1 MKKMISMM
9 LMLCAIFTF
18 SACSSD
24 DDDPVNPLTGVV
36 IPQSAQIGSVM
47 TIQGTG
53 FAAGQVIQLTLADA
67 EPVEVE
73 AKYSAN
79 GATFTVPYT
88 LSTGTASVVL
98 KVGNNNWPL
107 GSVMLTAP
115 ANPISAFSLPSELAF
130 NSNME
135 LNGIGFQKG
144 DLLKFDRIDLDAQ
157 KMRSIELASNYAMV
171 TSTDSTTLS
180 VTIPTLEDGNYD
192 VSLIRGKNTWSL
204 GTSYIYQPKR
214 IKSIYYENPFLMY
227 VIGKESFTMN
237 FSYNENGTLA
247 AIESPEDLSYQFV
260 YDDSLIITTSVMNM
274 KPLKFTV
281 KDGKIVK
288 STAFK
293 AEEEYP
299 KTMYNYWS
307 YNNDNTL
314 ASVKNKDKDYD
325 GAELLEVKNE
335 NNNVSAFS
343 LSRVS
348 ESSFDASLEL
358 HAVPGTIDVRYLLNA
373 IIYMMQGEDIFVGML
388 LNNNVK
394 TSSYLPTIQHIGYQD
409 FNDLEEKVAD
419 VNLNTSF
426 FNNTL
431 TIDFLNFHDLEQYG
445 TFGSKVQVVYEN
457 K

>member
-53 FAAGQVIQLTLADA
+53 FAAGQVIQLTLADT

-115 ANPISAFSLPSELAF
+115 ANPISAFSLPSELAL
-130 NSNME
+130 NSNMD
-135 LNGIGFQKG
+135 LNGIGFQNG
-144 DLLKFDRIDLDAQ
+144 DLLKFDRIDLDQ
-157 KMRSIELASNYAMV
+157 KMRNVAHASNVAMI

-180 VTIPTLEDGNYD
+180 VTIPTLEDGDYD

-204 GTSYIYQPKR
+204 GTSYVYQPKR
-214 IKSIYYENPFLMY
+214 IKSIYYENPSMN
-227 VIGKESFTMN
+227 VSFTMN

-247 AIESPEDLSYQFV
+247 AIESPEELSYQFE
-260 YDDSLIITTSVMNM
+260 YDDSLIITTSAMNM

-288 STAFK
+288 STAGR
-293 AEEEYP
+293 AQEEYP
-299 KTMYNYWS
+299 STMYNYWS
-307 YNNDNTL
+307 YNDDNTL
-314 ASVKNKDKDYD
+314 ASVKNKDKYYD

-348 ESSFDASLEL
+348 DSSFDASHEL

-409 FNDLEEKVAD
+409 FNDLKEKVAD

-426 FNNTL
+426 SNNTL
-431 TIDFLNFHDLEQYG
+431 TIDFLNFHDLDQYG
-445 TFGSKVQVVYEN
+445 TFGSKVQVVYED

>member
-115 ANPISAFSLPSELAF
+115 ANPISAFSLPSELAL
-130 NSNME
+130 NSNMD

-144 DLLKFDRIDLDAQ
+144 DLLKFDRIDIDLASQ
-157 KMRSIELASNYAMV
+157 KMRSIELASNVAMV

-214 IKSIYYENPFLMY
+214 IKSLYYENPSMN
-227 VIGKESFTMN
+227 VSFTMN

-247 AIESPEDLSYQFV
+247 AIESPEELSYQFE
-260 YDDSLIITTSVMNM
+260 YDDSLIITTSAMNM

-288 STAFK
+288 STAGR
-293 AEEEYP
+293 AQEEYP
-299 KTMYNYWS
+299 STMYNYWS
-307 YNNDNTL
+307 YNDDNTL
-314 ASVKNKDKDYD
+314 ASVKNKDKYYD

-348 ESSFDASLEL
+348 ESSFDASHEL

-431 TIDFLNFHDLEQYG
+431 TIDFLNFHDLDQYG
-445 TFGSKVQVVYEN
+445 TFGSKVQVVYED

>member
-107 GSVMLTAP
+107 GSVRLTAP
-115 ANPISAFSLPSELAF
+115 ANPISAFSLPSELAL
-130 NSNME
+130 NSNMD
-135 LNGIGFQKG
+135 LNGIGFQNG
-144 DLLKFDRIDLDAQ
+144 DLLRFDRIDLDQ
-157 KMRSIELASNYAMV
+157 KMRSVAHASNVAMV
-171 TSTDSTTLS
+171 TSTDSTTFS

-214 IKSIYYENPFLMY
+214 IKSIYYENSSM
-227 VIGKESFTMN
+227 GSFTMN

-247 AIESPEDLSYQFV
+247 AIESPDELSYQFE
-260 YDDSLIITTSVMNM
+260 YDDSLIITTSVMNK

-288 STAFK
+288 STAGR

-299 KTMYNYWS
+299 STMYNYWS
-307 YNNDNTL
+307 YNDDNTL
-314 ASVKNKDKDYD
+314 ASVKNKDKYYD
-325 GAELLEVKNE
+325 GAELFKVKND

-348 ESSFDASLEL
+348 DSSFDASHEL

-409 FNDLEEKVAD
+409 FNDLKEKVAD

-431 TIDFLNFHDLEQYG
+431 TIDFLNFHDLDQNGIY
-445 TFGSKVQVVYEN
+445 GSKVQVVYED

>member
-1 MKKMISMM
+1 MISMM
-9 LMLCAIFTF
+9 LMLCAILTF

-115 ANPISAFSLPSELAF
+115 ANPISAFSLPSELAL
-130 NSNME
+130 NSNMD

-144 DLLKFDRIDLDAQ
+144 DLLKFDRIDIDLASQ
-157 KMRSIELASNYAMV
+157 KMRSVELASNVAMI

-180 VTIPTLEDGNYD
+180 VTIPPLEDGNYD
-192 VSLIRGKNTWSL
+192 VSLIRGKNKWSL

-214 IKSIYYENPFLMY
+214 IKSIYYENSSM
-227 VIGKESFTMN
+227 GSFTMN

-247 AIESPEDLSYQFV
+247 AIESPDELSYQFE
-260 YDDSLIITTSVMNM
+260 YDDSLIITTSVMNK

-288 STAFK
+288 STAGR

-299 KTMYNYWS
+299 STMYNYWS
-307 YNNDNTL
+307 YNDDNTL
-314 ASVKNKDKDYD
+314 ASVKNKDKYYD

-348 ESSFDASLEL
+348 ESSFDASHEL

-431 TIDFLNFHDLEQYG
+431 TIDFLNFHDLDQNGIY
-445 TFGSKVQVVYEN
+445 GSKVQVVYED

>member
-9 LMLCAIFTF
+9 LMLCAILTF

-107 GSVMLTAP
+107 GSVRLTAP
-115 ANPISAFSLPSELAF
+115 ANPISAFSLPSELAL
-130 NSNME
+130 NSNMD

-144 DLLKFDRIDLDAQ
+144 DLLKFDRIDIDLASQ
-157 KMRSIELASNYAMV
+157 KMRSVELASNVAMI

-180 VTIPTLEDGNYD
+180 VTIPPLEDGNYD
-192 VSLIRGKNTWSL
+192 VSLIRGKNKWSL

-214 IKSIYYENPFLMY
+214 IKSIYYENSSM
-227 VIGKESFTMN
+227 GSFTMN

-247 AIESPEDLSYQFV
+247 AIESPDELSYQFE
-260 YDDSLIITTSVMNM
+260 YDDSLIITTSVMNK

-288 STAFK
+288 STAGR

-299 KTMYNYWS
+299 STMYNYWS
-307 YNNDNTL
+307 YNDDNTL
-314 ASVKNKDKDYD
+314 ASVKNKDKYYD

-348 ESSFDASLEL
+348 ESSFDASHEL

-431 TIDFLNFHDLEQYG
+431 TIDFLNFHDLDQNGIY
-445 TFGSKVQVVYEN
+445 GSKVQVVYED

>member
-47 TIQGTG
+47 TIQGSG

-107 GSVMLTAP
+107 GSVRLTAP
-115 ANPISAFSLPSELAF
+115 ANPISAFSLPSELAL
-130 NSNME
+130 NSNMD
-135 LNGIGFQKG
+135 LNGIGFQNG
-144 DLLKFDRIDLDAQ
+144 DLLRFDRIDLDQ
-157 KMRSIELASNYAMV
+157 KMRNVAHASNVAMV

-180 VTIPTLEDGNYD
+180 VTIPTLEDGDYD

-204 GTSYIYQPKR
+204 GTSYVYQPKR
-214 IKSIYYENPFLMY
+214 IKSIYYENPSMN
-227 VIGKESFTMN
+227 VSFTMN

-247 AIESPEDLSYQFV
+247 AIESPEELSYQFE
-260 YDDSLIITTSVMNM
+260 YDDSLIITTSAMNM

-288 STAFK
+288 STAGR
-293 AEEEYP
+293 AQEEYP
-299 KTMYNYWS
+299 STMYNYWS
-307 YNNDNTL
+307 YNDDNTL
-314 ASVKNKDKDYD
+314 ASVLNKDKYYD
-325 GAELLEVKNE
+325 GAQLLEVKNE

-373 IIYMMQGEDIFVGML
+373 IIYMMEGEDIFVGML

-409 FNDLEEKVAD
+409 FNDLKEKVAD

-426 FNNTL
+426 SNNTL
-431 TIDFLNFHDLEQYG
+431 TIDFLNFHDLDQYG

>member
-115 ANPISAFSLPSELAF
+115 ANPISAFSLPSELAL
-130 NSNME
+130 NSNMD

-144 DLLKFDRIDLDAQ
+144 DLLKFDRIDIDLASQ
-157 KMRSIELASNYAMV
+157 KMRSIELASNVAMV

-214 IKSIYYENPFLMY
+214 IKSIYYENPSMN
-227 VIGKESFTMN
+227 VSFTMN

-247 AIESPEDLSYQFV
+247 AIESPEELSYQFE
-260 YDDSLIITTSVMNM
+260 YDDSLIITTSAMNM

-288 STAFK
+288 STAGR
-293 AEEEYP
+293 AQEEYP
-299 KTMYNYWS
+299 STMYNYWS
-307 YNNDNTL
+307 YNDDNTL
-314 ASVKNKDKDYD
+314 ASVKNKDKYYD

-348 ESSFDASLEL
+348 ESSFDASHEL

-431 TIDFLNFHDLEQYG
+431 TIDFLNFHDLDQYG
-445 TFGSKVQVVYEN
+445 TFGSKVQVVYED

>member
-1 MKKMISMM
+1 MISMM

-47 TIQGTG
+47 TIQGSG

-107 GSVMLTAP
+107 GSVRLTAP
-115 ANPISAFSLPSELAF
+115 ANPISAFSLPSELAL
-130 NSNME
+130 NSNMD
-135 LNGIGFQKG
+135 LNGIGFQNG
-144 DLLKFDRIDLDAQ
+144 DLLRFDRIDLDQ
-157 KMRSIELASNYAMV
+157 KMRNVAHASNVAMV

-180 VTIPTLEDGNYD
+180 VTIPTLEDGDYD

-204 GTSYIYQPKR
+204 GTSYVYQPKR
-214 IKSIYYENPFLMY
+214 IKSIYYENPSMN
-227 VIGKESFTMN
+227 VSFTMN

-247 AIESPEDLSYQFV
+247 AIESPEELSYQFE
-260 YDDSLIITTSVMNM
+260 YDDSLIITTSAMNM

-288 STAFK
+288 STAGR
-293 AEEEYP
+293 AQEEYP
-299 KTMYNYWS
+299 STMYNYWS
-307 YNNDNTL
+307 YNDDNTL
-314 ASVKNKDKDYD
+314 ASVLNKDKYYD
-325 GAELLEVKNE
+325 GAQLLEVKNE

-373 IIYMMQGEDIFVGML
+373 IIYMMEGEDIFVGML

-409 FNDLEEKVAD
+409 FNDLKEKVAD

-426 FNNTL
+426 SNNTL
-431 TIDFLNFHDLEQYG
+431 TIDFLNFHDLDQYG

>member
-1 MKKMISMM
+1 MISMM

-18 SACSSD
+18 SACSS

-107 GSVMLTAP
+107 GSVRLTAP
-115 ANPISAFSLPSELAF
+115 ANPISAFSLPSELAL
-130 NSNME
+130 NSNMD
-135 LNGIGFQKG
+135 LNGIGFQNG
-144 DLLKFDRIDLDAQ
+144 DLLRFDRIDLDQ
-157 KMRSIELASNYAMV
+157 KMRSVAHASNVAMV
-171 TSTDSTTLS
+171 TSTDSTTFS
-180 VTIPTLEDGNYD
+180 VTIPTLEDGDYD

-214 IKSIYYENPFLMY
+214 IKSIYYENPSMN
-227 VIGKESFTMN
+227 VSFTMN

-247 AIESPEDLSYQFV
+247 AIESPEELSYQFE
-260 YDDSLIITTSVMNM
+260 YDDSLIITTSAMNM

-288 STAFK
+288 STAGR
-293 AEEEYP
+293 AQEEYP
-299 KTMYNYWS
+299 STMYNYWS
-307 YNNDNTL
+307 YNDDNTL
-314 ASVKNKDKDYD
+314 ASVKNKDKYYD

-348 ESSFDASLEL
+348 ESSFDASHEL

-409 FNDLEEKVAD
+409 FNDLKEKVAD

-426 FNNTL
+426 SNNTL
-431 TIDFLNFHDLEQYG
+431 TIDFLNFHDLDQYG
-445 TFGSKVQVVYEN
+445 TFGSKVQVVYED

>member
-1 MKKMISMM
+1 
-9 LMLCAIFTF
+9 MLCAIFTF

-107 GSVMLTAP
+107 GSVRLTAP
-115 ANPISAFSLPSELAF
+115 ANPISAFSLPSELAL
-130 NSNME
+130 NSNMD
-135 LNGIGFQKG
+135 LNGIGFQNG
-144 DLLKFDRIDLDAQ
+144 DLLRFDRIDLDQ
-157 KMRSIELASNYAMV
+157 KMRNVAHASNVAMV

-192 VSLIRGKNTWSL
+192 VSLIRGKNKWSL

-214 IKSIYYENPFLMY
+214 IKSIYYENSSM
-227 VIGKESFTMN
+227 GSFTMN

-247 AIESPEDLSYQFV
+247 AIESPEELSYQFE
-260 YDDSLIITTSVMNM
+260 YDDSLIITTSAMNM

-288 STAFK
+288 STAGR
-293 AEEEYP
+293 AQEEYP
-299 KTMYNYWS
+299 STMYNYWS
-307 YNNDNTL
+307 YNDDNTL
-314 ASVKNKDKDYD
+314 ASVKNKDKYYD

-348 ESSFDASLEL
+348 ESSFDASHEL

-409 FNDLEEKVAD
+409 FNDLKEKVAD

-426 FNNTL
+426 SNNTL
-431 TIDFLNFHDLEQYG
+431 TIDFLNFHDLDQYG
-445 TFGSKVQVVYEN
+445 TFGSKVQVVYED

>member
-1 MKKMISMM
+1 MISMM

-107 GSVMLTAP
+107 GSVRLTAP
-115 ANPISAFSLPSELAF
+115 ANPISAFSLPSELAL
-130 NSNME
+130 NSNMD
-135 LNGIGFQKG
+135 LNGIGFQNG
-144 DLLKFDRIDLDAQ
+144 DLLRFDRIDLDQ
-157 KMRSIELASNYAMV
+157 KMRSVAHASNVAMV
-171 TSTDSTTLS
+171 TSTDSTTFS
-180 VTIPTLEDGNYD
+180 VTIPTLEDGDYD

-214 IKSIYYENPFLMY
+214 IKSIYYENPSMN
-227 VIGKESFTMN
+227 VSFTMN

-247 AIESPEDLSYQFV
+247 AIESPEELSYQFE
-260 YDDSLIITTSVMNM
+260 YDDSLIITTSAMNM

-288 STAFK
+288 STAGR
-293 AEEEYP
+293 AQEEYP
-299 KTMYNYWS
+299 STMYNYWS
-307 YNNDNTL
+307 YNDDNTL
-314 ASVKNKDKDYD
+314 ASVKNKDKYYD

-348 ESSFDASLEL
+348 ESSFDASHEL

-409 FNDLEEKVAD
+409 FNDLKEKVAD

-426 FNNTL
+426 SNNTL
-431 TIDFLNFHDLEQYG
+431 TIDFLNFHDLDQYG
-445 TFGSKVQVVYEN
+445 TFGSKVQVVYED

>member
-107 GSVMLTAP
+107 GSVRLTAP
-115 ANPISAFSLPSELAF
+115 ANPISAFSLPSELAL
-130 NSNME
+130 NSNMD
-135 LNGIGFQKG
+135 LNGIGFQNG
-144 DLLKFDRIDLDAQ
+144 DMLRFDRIDLDQ
-157 KMRSIELASNYAMV
+157 KMRNVAHASNVAMI

-180 VTIPTLEDGNYD
+180 VTIPTLEDGDYD

-204 GTSYIYQPKR
+204 GTSYVYQPKR
-214 IKSIYYENPFLMY
+214 IKSIYYENPSMN
-227 VIGKESFTMN
+227 VSFTMN

-247 AIESPEDLSYQFV
+247 AIESPEELSYQFE
-260 YDDSLIITTSVMNM
+260 YDDSLIITTSAMNM

-288 STAFK
+288 STAGR
-293 AEEEYP
+293 AQEEYP
-299 KTMYNYWS
+299 STMYNYWS
-307 YNNDNTL
+307 YNDDNTL
-314 ASVKNKDKDYD
+314 ASVKNKDKYYD

-348 ESSFDASLEL
+348 ESSFDASHEL

-409 FNDLEEKVAD
+409 FNDLKEKVAD

-426 FNNTL
+426 FDNTL
-431 TIDFLNFHDLEQYG
+431 TIDFLNFHDLDQYG
-445 TFGSKVQVVYEN
+445 TFGSKVQVVYED

>member
-1 MKKMISMM
+1 MISMM

-107 GSVMLTAP
+107 GSVRLTAP
-115 ANPISAFSLPSELAF
+115 ANPISAFSLPSELAL
-130 NSNME
+130 NSNMD

-144 DLLKFDRIDLDAQ
+144 DLLKFDRIDIDLASQ
-157 KMRSIELASNYAMV
+157 KMRSVELASNVAMI

-180 VTIPTLEDGNYD
+180 VTIPPLEDGNYD
-192 VSLIRGKNTWSL
+192 VSLIRGKNKWSL
-204 GTSYIYQPKR
+204 GISYIYQPKR
-214 IKSIYYENPFLMY
+214 IKSIYYENSSM
-227 VIGKESFTMN
+227 GSFTMN

-247 AIESPEDLSYQFV
+247 AIESPDELSYQFE
-260 YDDSLIITTSVMNM
+260 YDDSLIITTSVMNK

-288 STAFK
+288 STAGR

-299 KTMYNYWS
+299 STMYNYWS
-307 YNNDNTL
+307 YNDDNTL
-314 ASVKNKDKDYD
+314 ASVKNKDKYYD

-348 ESSFDASLEL
+348 ESSFDASHEL

-431 TIDFLNFHDLEQYG
+431 TIDFLNFHDLDQNGIY
-445 TFGSKVQVVYEN
+445 GSKVQVVYED

>member
-115 ANPISAFSLPSELAF
+115 ANPISAFSLPSELAL
-130 NSNME
+130 NSNMD
-135 LNGIGFQKG
+135 LNGIGFQNG
-144 DLLKFDRIDLDAQ
+144 DLLKFDRIDIDAQ
-157 KMRSIELASNYAMV
+157 EMRSVELASNVAMI

-180 VTIPTLEDGNYD
+180 VTIPTLEDGDYD
-192 VSLIRGKNTWSL
+192 VSLIRGKNKWSL

-214 IKSIYYENPFLMY
+214 IKSIYYENPSMN
-227 VIGKESFTMN
+227 VSFTMN

-247 AIESPEDLSYQFV
+247 AIESPEELSYQFE
-260 YDDSLIITTSVMNM
+260 YDDSLIITTSAMNM

-288 STAFK
+288 STAGR
-293 AEEEYP
+293 AQEEYP
-299 KTMYNYWS
+299 STMYNYWS
-307 YNNDNTL
+307 YNDDNTL
-314 ASVKNKDKDYD
+314 ASVKNKDKYYD

-348 ESSFDASLEL
+348 ESSFDASHEL

-431 TIDFLNFHDLEQYG
+431 TIDFLNFHDLDQYG
-445 TFGSKVQVVYEN
+445 TFGSKVQVVYED

>member
-107 GSVMLTAP
+107 GSVRLTAP
-115 ANPISAFSLPSELAF
+115 ANPISAFSLPSELAL
-130 NSNME
+130 NSNMD
-135 LNGIGFQKG
+135 LNGIGFQNG
-144 DLLKFDRIDLDAQ
+144 DMLRFDRIDLDQ
-157 KMRSIELASNYAMV
+157 KMRNVAHASNVAMI

-180 VTIPTLEDGNYD
+180 VTIPPLEDGNYD
-192 VSLIRGKNTWSL
+192 VSLIRGKNKWSL

-214 IKSIYYENPFLMY
+214 IKSIYYENSSMG
-227 VIGKESFTMN
+227 IFTMN

-247 AIESPEDLSYQFV
+247 AIESPDELSYQFE
-260 YDDSLIITTSVMNM
+260 YDDSLIITTSVMNK

-288 STAFK
+288 STAGR

-299 KTMYNYWS
+299 STMYNYWS
-307 YNNDNTL
+307 YNDDNTL
-314 ASVKNKDKDYD
+314 ASVKNKDKYYD

-348 ESSFDASLEL
+348 ESSFDASHEL

-431 TIDFLNFHDLEQYG
+431 TIDFLNFHDLDQNGIY
-445 TFGSKVQVVYEN
+445 GSKVQVVYED

>member
-18 SACSSD
+18 SACSS

-107 GSVMLTAP
+107 GSVRLTAP
-115 ANPISAFSLPSELAF
+115 ANPISAFSLPSELAL
-130 NSNME
+130 NSNMD
-135 LNGIGFQKG
+135 LNGIGFQNG
-144 DLLKFDRIDLDAQ
+144 DLLRFDRIDLDQ
-157 KMRSIELASNYAMV
+157 KMRSVAHASNVAMV
-171 TSTDSTTLS
+171 TSTDSTTFS
-180 VTIPTLEDGNYD
+180 VTIPTLEDGDYD

-214 IKSIYYENPFLMY
+214 IKSIYYENPSMN
-227 VIGKESFTMN
+227 VSFTMN

-247 AIESPEDLSYQFV
+247 AIESPEELSYQFE
-260 YDDSLIITTSVMNM
+260 YDDSLIITTSAMNM

-288 STAFK
+288 STAGR
-293 AEEEYP
+293 AQEEYP
-299 KTMYNYWS
+299 STMYNYWS
-307 YNNDNTL
+307 YNDDNTL
-314 ASVKNKDKDYD
+314 ASVKNKDKYYD

-348 ESSFDASLEL
+348 ESSFDASHEL

-409 FNDLEEKVAD
+409 FNDLKEKVAD

-426 FNNTL
+426 SNNTL
-431 TIDFLNFHDLEQYG
+431 TIDFLNFHDLDQYG
-445 TFGSKVQVVYEN
+445 TFGSKVQVVYED

>member
-107 GSVMLTAP
+107 GSVRLTAP
-115 ANPISAFSLPSELAF
+115 ANPISAFSLPSELAL
-130 NSNME
+130 NSNMD
-135 LNGIGFQKG
+135 LNGIGFQNG
-144 DLLKFDRIDLDAQ
+144 DLLKFDRIDIDAQ
-157 KMRSIELASNYAMV
+157 EMRSVELASNVAMI

-180 VTIPTLEDGNYD
+180 VTIPPLEDGNYD
-192 VSLIRGKNTWSL
+192 VSLIRGKNKWSL
-204 GTSYIYQPKR
+204 GTSYVYQPKR
-214 IKSIYYENPFLMY
+214 IKSIYYENSSM
-227 VIGKESFTMN
+227 GSFTMN

-247 AIESPEDLSYQFV
+247 AIESPDELSYQFE
-260 YDDSLIITTSVMNM
+260 YDDSLIITTSVMNK

-288 STAFK
+288 STAGR

-299 KTMYNYWS
+299 STMYNYWS
-307 YNNDNTL
+307 YNDDNTL
-314 ASVKNKDKDYD
+314 ASVKNDDKYYD
-325 GAELLEVKNE
+325 GAELFKVKNE

-348 ESSFDASLEL
+348 ESSFDASHEL

-409 FNDLEEKVAD
+409 FNDLKEKVAD

-426 FNNTL
+426 SSNTL
-431 TIDFLNFHDLEQYG
+431 TIDFLNFHDLDQNGIY
-445 TFGSKVQVVYEN
+445 GSKVQVVYED

>member
-1 MKKMISMM
+1 MM

-107 GSVMLTAP
+107 GSVRLTAP
-115 ANPISAFSLPSELAF
+115 ANPISAFSLPSELAL
-130 NSNME
+130 NSNMD
-135 LNGIGFQKG
+135 LNGIGFQNG
-144 DLLKFDRIDLDAQ
+144 DLLKFDRIDIDAQ
-157 KMRSIELASNYAMV
+157 EMRSVELASNVAMI

-214 IKSIYYENPFLMY
+214 IKSLYYENPSMN
-227 VIGKESFTMN
+227 VSFTMN

-247 AIESPEDLSYQFV
+247 AIESPEELSYQFE
-260 YDDSLIITTSVMNM
+260 YDDSLIITTSAMNM

-288 STAFK
+288 STAGR
-293 AEEEYP
+293 AQEEYP
-299 KTMYNYWS
+299 STMYNYWS
-307 YNNDNTL
+307 YNDDNTL
-314 ASVKNKDKDYD
+314 ASVKNKDKYYD

-348 ESSFDASLEL
+348 ESSFDASHEL

-431 TIDFLNFHDLEQYG
+431 TIDFLNFHDLDQYG
-445 TFGSKVQVVYEN
+445 TFGSKVQVVYED

>member
-115 ANPISAFSLPSELAF
+115 ANPISAFSLPSELAL
-130 NSNME
+130 NSNMD

-144 DLLKFDRIDLDAQ
+144 DLLKFDRIDIDLASQ
-157 KMRSIELASNYAMV
+157 KMRSVELASNVAMI

-180 VTIPTLEDGNYD
+180 VTIPPLEDGNYD
-192 VSLIRGKNTWSL
+192 VSLIRGKNKWSL

-214 IKSIYYENPFLMY
+214 IKSIYYENSSM
-227 VIGKESFTMN
+227 GSFTMN

-247 AIESPEDLSYQFV
+247 AIESPDELSYQFE
-260 YDDSLIITTSVMNM
+260 YDDSLIITTSVMNK

-288 STAFK
+288 STAGR

-299 KTMYNYWS
+299 STMYNYWS
-307 YNNDNTL
+307 YNDDNTL
-314 ASVKNKDKDYD
+314 ASVKNKDKYYD

-348 ESSFDASLEL
+348 ESSFDASHEL

-431 TIDFLNFHDLEQYG
+431 TIDFLNFHDLDQNGIY
-445 TFGSKVQVVYEN
+445 GSKVQVVYED

>member
-1 MKKMISMM
+1 MISMM
-9 LMLCAIFTF
+9 LMLCAIFIF
-18 SACSSD
+18 SACSS

-53 FAAGQVIQLTLADA
+53 FAAGQVIYLTLADA

-107 GSVMLTAP
+107 GSVRLTAP
-115 ANPISAFSLPSELAF
+115 SNPISAFSLPSELAL
-130 NSNME
+130 NSNMD
-135 LNGIGFQKG
+135 LNGIGFQNG
-144 DLLKFDRIDLDAQ
+144 DLLRFDRIDLDAQ
-157 KMRSIELASNYAMV
+157 KMRSVNLASNVAKV
-171 TSTDSTTLS
+171 ISTDSTTLS

-204 GTSYIYQPKR
+204 GTSYVYQPKR
-214 IKSIYYENPFLMY
+214 IKSIYYENPFMMY
-227 VIGKESFTMN
+227 IIGKESFTMN
-237 FSYNENGTLA
+237 FFYNENGTLA
-247 AIESPEDLSYQFV
+247 AIESPEELSYQFE
-260 YDDSLIITTSVMNM
+260 YDDSLIITKSVMNM
-274 KPLKFTV
+274 EPLKFTV

-293 AEEEYP
+293 AEEKYP
-299 KTMYNYWS
+299 STMYNYWS
-307 YNNDNTL
+307 YNDDNTL
-314 ASVKNKDKDYD
+314 ASVLNKDKDYQ

-348 ESSFDASLEL
+348 ESSFDASHVL
-358 HAVPGTIDVRYLLNA
+358 HAVPGTIDVRYLLNT

-426 FNNTL
+426 SNNTL
-431 TIDFLNFHDLEQYG
+431 TIDFLNFHDLEQFG

>member
-1 MKKMISMM
+1 MISMM

-115 ANPISAFSLPSELAF
+115 ANPISAFSLPSELAL
-130 NSNME
+130 NSNMD
-135 LNGIGFQKG
+135 LNGIGFQNG
-144 DLLKFDRIDLDAQ
+144 DLLKFDRIDIDAQ
-157 KMRSIELASNYAMV
+157 EMRSVELASNVAMI

-180 VTIPTLEDGNYD
+180 VTIPTLEDGDYD
-192 VSLIRGKNTWSL
+192 VSLIRGKNKWSL

-214 IKSIYYENPFLMY
+214 IKSIYYENPSMN
-227 VIGKESFTMN
+227 VSFTMN

-247 AIESPEDLSYQFV
+247 AIESPEELSYQFE
-260 YDDSLIITTSVMNM
+260 YDDSLIITTSAMNM

-288 STAFK
+288 STAGR
-293 AEEEYP
+293 AQEEYP
-299 KTMYNYWS
+299 STMYNYWS
-307 YNNDNTL
+307 YNDDNTL
-314 ASVKNKDKDYD
+314 ASVKNKDKYYD

-348 ESSFDASLEL
+348 ESSFDASHEL

-431 TIDFLNFHDLEQYG
+431 TIDFLNFHDLDQYG
-445 TFGSKVQVVYEN
+445 TFGSKVQVVYED

>member
-107 GSVMLTAP
+107 GSVRLTAP
-115 ANPISAFSLPSELAF
+115 ANPISAFSLPSELAL
-130 NSNME
+130 NSNMD

-144 DLLKFDRIDLDAQ
+144 DLLKFDRIDIDLASQ
-157 KMRSIELASNYAMV
+157 KMRSVELASNVAMI

-180 VTIPTLEDGNYD
+180 VTIPPLEDGNYD
-192 VSLIRGKNTWSL
+192 VSLIRGKNKWSL
-204 GTSYIYQPKR
+204 GTSYIYEPKR
-214 IKSIYYENPFLMY
+214 IKSIYYENSSM
-227 VIGKESFTMN
+227 GSFTMN
-237 FSYNENGTLA
+237 FSYTENGTLA
-247 AIESPEDLSYQFV
+247 AIESPDELSYQFE
-260 YDDSLIITTSVMNM
+260 YDDSLIITTSVMNK

-288 STAFK
+288 STAGR

-299 KTMYNYWS
+299 STMYNYWS
-307 YNNDNTL
+307 YNDDNTL
-314 ASVKNKDKDYD
+314 ASVKNKDKYYD

-348 ESSFDASLEL
+348 ESSFDASHEL

-431 TIDFLNFHDLEQYG
+431 TIDFLNFHDLDQNGIY
-445 TFGSKVQVVYEN
+445 GSKVQVVYED

>member
-107 GSVMLTAP
+107 GSVRLTAP
-115 ANPISAFSLPSELAF
+115 ANPISAFSLPSELAL
-130 NSNME
+130 NSNMD
-135 LNGIGFQKG
+135 LNGIGFQNG
-144 DLLKFDRIDLDAQ
+144 DMLRFDRIDLDQ
-157 KMRSIELASNYAMV
+157 KMRNVAHASNVAMI

-180 VTIPTLEDGNYD
+180 VTIPPLEDGNYD
-192 VSLIRGKNTWSL
+192 VSLIRGKNKWSL
-204 GTSYIYQPKR
+204 GTSYIYQPRR
-214 IKSIYYENPFLMY
+214 IKSIYYENSSM
-227 VIGKESFTMN
+227 GSFTMN

-247 AIESPEDLSYQFV
+247 AIESPDELSYQFE
-260 YDDSLIITTSVMNM
+260 YDDSLIITTSVMNK

-288 STAFK
+288 STAGR

-299 KTMYNYWS
+299 STMYNYWS
-307 YNNDNTL
+307 YNDDNTL
-314 ASVKNKDKDYD
+314 ASVKNKDKYYD

-348 ESSFDASLEL
+348 ESSFDASHEL

-431 TIDFLNFHDLEQYG
+431 TIDFLNFHDLDQNGIY
-445 TFGSKVQVVYEN
+445 GSKVQVVYED

>member
-107 GSVMLTAP
+107 GSVRLTAP
-115 ANPISAFSLPSELAF
+115 ANPISAFSLPSELAL
-130 NSNME
+130 NSNMD
-135 LNGIGFQKG
+135 LNGIGFQNG
-144 DLLKFDRIDLDAQ
+144 DLLRFDRIDLDQ
-157 KMRSIELASNYAMV
+157 KMRSVAHASNVAMV
-171 TSTDSTTLS
+171 TSTDSTTFS
-180 VTIPTLEDGNYD
+180 VTIPTLEDGDYD

-214 IKSIYYENPFLMY
+214 IKSIYYENPSMN
-227 VIGKESFTMN
+227 VSFTMN

-247 AIESPEDLSYQFV
+247 AIESPEELSYQFE
-260 YDDSLIITTSVMNM
+260 YDDSLIITTSAMNM

-288 STAFK
+288 STAGR
-293 AEEEYP
+293 AQEEYP
-299 KTMYNYWS
+299 STMYNYWS
-307 YNNDNTL
+307 YNDDNTL
-314 ASVKNKDKDYD
+314 ASVKNKDKYYD

-348 ESSFDASLEL
+348 ESSFDASHEL

-409 FNDLEEKVAD
+409 FNDLKEKVAD

-426 FNNTL
+426 SNNTL
-431 TIDFLNFHDLEQYG
+431 TIDFLNFHDLDQYG
-445 TFGSKVQVVYEN
+445 TFGSKVQVVYED

>member
-107 GSVMLTAP
+107 GSVRLTAP
-115 ANPISAFSLPSELAF
+115 ANPISAFSLPSELAL
-130 NSNME
+130 NSNMD
-135 LNGIGFQKG
+135 LNGIGFQNG
-144 DLLKFDRIDLDAQ
+144 DMLRFDRIDLDQ
-157 KMRSIELASNYAMV
+157 KMRNVAHASNVAMI

-180 VTIPTLEDGNYD
+180 VTIPPLEDGNYD
-192 VSLIRGKNTWSL
+192 VSLIRGKNKWSL

-214 IKSIYYENPFLMY
+214 IKSIYYENSSM
-227 VIGKESFTMN
+227 GSFTMN

-247 AIESPEDLSYQFV
+247 AIESPDELSYQFE
-260 YDDSLIITTSVMNM
+260 YDDSLIITTSVMNK

-288 STAFK
+288 STAGR

-299 KTMYNYWS
+299 STMYNYWS
-307 YNNDNTL
+307 YNDDNTL
-314 ASVKNKDKDYD
+314 ASVKNKDKYYD

-348 ESSFDASLEL
+348 ESSFDASHEL

-409 FNDLEEKVAD
+409 FNDLKEKVAD

-426 FNNTL
+426 SNNTL
-431 TIDFLNFHDLEQYG
+431 TIDFLNFHDLDQYG
-445 TFGSKVQVVYEN
+445 TFGSKVQVVYED

>member
-107 GSVMLTAP
+107 GSVRLTAP
-115 ANPISAFSLPSELAF
+115 ANPISAFSLPSELAL
-130 NSNME
+130 NSNMD

-144 DLLKFDRIDLDAQ
+144 DLLKFDRIDIDLASQ
-157 KMRSIELASNYAMV
+157 KMRSVELASNVAMI

-180 VTIPTLEDGNYD
+180 VTIPTLEDGDYD
-192 VSLIRGKNTWSL
+192 VSLIRGKNKWSL

-214 IKSIYYENPFLMY
+214 IKSIYYENPSMN
-227 VIGKESFTMN
+227 VSFTMN

-247 AIESPEDLSYQFV
+247 AIESPEELSYQFE
-260 YDDSLIITTSVMNM
+260 YDDSLIITTSAMNM

-288 STAFK
+288 STAGR
-293 AEEEYP
+293 AQEEYP
-299 KTMYNYWS
+299 STMYNYWS
-307 YNNDNTL
+307 YNDDNTL
-314 ASVKNKDKDYD
+314 ASVKNKDKYYD

-348 ESSFDASLEL
+348 ESSFDASHEL

-409 FNDLEEKVAD
+409 FNDLKEKVAD

-426 FNNTL
+426 SNNTL
-431 TIDFLNFHDLEQYG
+431 TIDFLNFHDLDQNGIY
-445 TFGSKVQVVYEN
+445 GSKVQVVYED

>member
-1 MKKMISMM
+1 MISMM

-107 GSVMLTAP
+107 GSVRLTAP
-115 ANPISAFSLPSELAF
+115 ANPISAFSLPSELAL
-130 NSNME
+130 NSNMD
-135 LNGIGFQKG
+135 LNGIGFQNG
-144 DLLKFDRIDLDAQ
+144 DLLRFDRIDLDQ
-157 KMRSIELASNYAMV
+157 KMRSVAHASNVAMV
-171 TSTDSTTLS
+171 TSTDSTTFS

-214 IKSIYYENPFLMY
+214 IKSIYYENPSMN
-227 VIGKESFTMN
+227 VSFTMN

-247 AIESPEDLSYQFV
+247 AIESPEELSYQFE
-260 YDDSLIITTSVMNM
+260 YDDSLIITTSAMNM

-288 STAFK
+288 STAGR
-293 AEEEYP
+293 AQEEYP
-299 KTMYNYWS
+299 STMYNYWS
-307 YNNDNTL
+307 YNDDNTL
-314 ASVKNKDKDYD
+314 ASVKNKDKYYD

-348 ESSFDASLEL
+348 ESSFDASHEL

-431 TIDFLNFHDLEQYG
+431 TIDFLNFHDLDQNGIY
-445 TFGSKVQVVYEN
+445 GSKVQVVYED

>member
-9 LMLCAIFTF
+9 LMLCAILTF

-115 ANPISAFSLPSELAF
+115 ANPISAFSLPSELAL
-130 NSNME
+130 NSNMD

-144 DLLKFDRIDLDAQ
+144 DLLKFDRIDIDLASQ
-157 KMRSIELASNYAMV
+157 KMRSVELASNVAMI

-180 VTIPTLEDGNYD
+180 VTIPPLEDGNYD
-192 VSLIRGKNTWSL
+192 VSLIRGKNKWSL

-214 IKSIYYENPFLMY
+214 IKSIYYENSSM
-227 VIGKESFTMN
+227 GSFTMN

-247 AIESPEDLSYQFV
+247 AIESPDELSYQFE
-260 YDDSLIITTSVMNM
+260 YDDSLIITTSVMNK

-288 STAFK
+288 STAGR

-299 KTMYNYWS
+299 STMYNYWS
-307 YNNDNTL
+307 YNDDNTL
-314 ASVKNKDKDYD
+314 ASVKNKDKYYD

-348 ESSFDASLEL
+348 ESSFDASHEL

-431 TIDFLNFHDLEQYG
+431 TIDFLNFHDLDQNGIY
-445 TFGSKVQVVYEN
+445 GSKVQVVYED

>member
-1 MKKMISMM
+1 M

-107 GSVMLTAP
+107 GSVRLTAP
-115 ANPISAFSLPSELAF
+115 ANPISAFSLPSELAL
-130 NSNME
+130 NSNMD
-135 LNGIGFQKG
+135 LNGIGFQNG
-144 DLLKFDRIDLDAQ
+144 DLLKFDRIDIDAQ
-157 KMRSIELASNYAMV
+157 EMRSVELASNVAMI

-180 VTIPTLEDGNYD
+180 VTIPTLEDGDYD

-204 GTSYIYQPKR
+204 GTSYVYQPKR
-214 IKSIYYENPFLMY
+214 IKSIYYENPSMN
-227 VIGKESFTMN
+227 VSFTMN

-247 AIESPEDLSYQFV
+247 AIESPDELSYQFE
-260 YDDSLIITTSVMNM
+260 YDDSLIITTSAMNM

-288 STAFK
+288 STAGR
-293 AEEEYP
+293 AQEEYP
-299 KTMYNYWS
+299 STMYNYWS
-307 YNNDNTL
+307 YNDDNTL
-314 ASVKNKDKDYD
+314 ASVKNKDKYYD

-348 ESSFDASLEL
+348 ESSFDASHEL

-373 IIYMMQGEDIFVGML
+373 IIYMMEGEDIFVGML

-409 FNDLEEKVAD
+409 FNDLKEKVAD

-431 TIDFLNFHDLEQYG
+431 TIDFLNFHDLDQYG
-445 TFGSKVQVVYEN
+445 TFGSKVQVVYED

>member
-1 MKKMISMM
+1 MISMM

-107 GSVMLTAP
+107 GSVRLTAP
-115 ANPISAFSLPSELAF
+115 ANPISAFSLPSELAL
-130 NSNME
+130 NSNMD
-135 LNGIGFQKG
+135 LNGIGFQNG
-144 DLLKFDRIDLDAQ
+144 DLLRFDRIDLDQ
-157 KMRSIELASNYAMV
+157 KMRNVAHASNVAMV

-180 VTIPTLEDGNYD
+180 VTIPTLEDGDYD

-204 GTSYIYQPKR
+204 GTSYVYQPKR
-214 IKSIYYENPFLMY
+214 IKSIYYENPFMMY

-247 AIESPEDLSYQFV
+247 AIESPEELSYQFE
-260 YDDSLIITTSVMNM
+260 YDDSLIITTSAMNK

-288 STAFK
+288 STAGK
-293 AEEEYP
+293 AQEEYP
-299 KTMYNYWS
+299 STMYNYWS
-307 YNNDNTL
+307 YNDDNTL
-314 ASVKNKDKDYD
+314 ASVKNDDKYYD

-348 ESSFDASLEL
+348 ESSFDASHEL

-409 FNDLEEKVAD
+409 FNDLKEKVAD

-426 FNNTL
+426 SNNTL
-431 TIDFLNFHDLEQYG
+431 TIDFLNFHDLDQNGIY
-445 TFGSKVQVVYEN
+445 GSKVQVVYEN

>member
-115 ANPISAFSLPSELAF
+115 ANPISAFSLPSELAL
-130 NSNME
+130 NSNMD

-144 DLLKFDRIDLDAQ
+144 DMLRFDRIDLDQ
-157 KMRSIELASNYAMV
+157 KMRNVAHASNVAMV

-180 VTIPTLEDGNYD
+180 VTIPTLEDGDYD
-192 VSLIRGKNTWSL
+192 VSLIRGKNKWSL

-214 IKSIYYENPFLMY
+214 IKSIYYENPSMN
-227 VIGKESFTMN
+227 VSFTMN

-247 AIESPEDLSYQFV
+247 AIESPEELSYQFE
-260 YDDSLIITTSVMNM
+260 YDDSLIITTSAMNM

-288 STAFK
+288 STAGR
-293 AEEEYP
+293 AQEEYP
-299 KTMYNYWS
+299 STMYNYWS
-307 YNNDNTL
+307 YNDDNTL
-314 ASVKNKDKDYD
+314 ASVKNKDKYYD

-348 ESSFDASLEL
+348 ESSFDASHEL

-409 FNDLEEKVAD
+409 FNDLKEKVAD

-426 FNNTL
+426 SNNTL
-431 TIDFLNFHDLEQYG
+431 TIDFLNFHDLDQYG
-445 TFGSKVQVVYEN
+445 TFGSKVQVVYED

>member
-115 ANPISAFSLPSELAF
+115 ANPISAFSLPSELAL
-130 NSNME
+130 NSNMD
-135 LNGIGFQKG
+135 LNGIGFQNG
-144 DLLKFDRIDLDAQ
+144 DLLKFDRIDIDAQ
-157 KMRSIELASNYAMV
+157 EMRSVELASNVAMI

-180 VTIPTLEDGNYD
+180 VTIPTLEDGDYD
-192 VSLIRGKNTWSL
+192 VSLIRGKNKWSL
-204 GTSYIYQPKR
+204 GTSYVYQPKR
-214 IKSIYYENPFLMY
+214 IKSLYYENPSMN
-227 VIGKESFTMN
+227 VSFTMN

-247 AIESPEDLSYQFV
+247 AIESPEELSYQFE
-260 YDDSLIITTSVMNM
+260 YDDSLIITTSAMNM

-288 STAFK
+288 STAGR
-293 AEEEYP
+293 AQEEYP
-299 KTMYNYWS
+299 STMYNYWS
-307 YNNDNTL
+307 YNDDNTL
-314 ASVKNKDKDYD
+314 ASVKNKDKYYD

-348 ESSFDASLEL
+348 ESSFDASHEL

-409 FNDLEEKVAD
+409 FNDFEEKVAD

-431 TIDFLNFHDLEQYG
+431 TIDFLNFHDLDQYG
-445 TFGSKVQVVYEN
+445 TFGSKVQVVYED

>member
-1 MKKMISMM
+1 MKKIISMM

-107 GSVMLTAP
+107 GSVRLTAP
-115 ANPISAFSLPSELAF
+115 ANPISAFSLPSELAL
-130 NSNME
+130 NSNMD
-135 LNGIGFQKG
+135 LNGIGFQNG
-144 DLLKFDRIDLDAQ
+144 DLLRFDRIDLDQ
-157 KMRSIELASNYAMV
+157 KMRNVAHASNVAMV

-192 VSLIRGKNTWSL
+192 VSLIRGKNKWSL

-214 IKSIYYENPFLMY
+214 IKSIYYENSSM
-227 VIGKESFTMN
+227 GSFTMN

-247 AIESPEDLSYQFV
+247 AIESPEELSYQFE
-260 YDDSLIITTSVMNM
+260 YDDSLIITTSAMNM

-288 STAFK
+288 STAGR
-293 AEEEYP
+293 AQEEYP
-299 KTMYNYWS
+299 STMYNYWS
-307 YNNDNTL
+307 YNDDNTL
-314 ASVKNKDKDYD
+314 ASVKNKDKYYD

-348 ESSFDASLEL
+348 ESSFDASHEL

-409 FNDLEEKVAD
+409 FNDLKEKVAD

-426 FNNTL
+426 SNNTL
-431 TIDFLNFHDLEQYG
+431 TIDFLNFHDLDQYG
-445 TFGSKVQVVYEN
+445 TFGSKVQVVYED

>member
-107 GSVMLTAP
+107 GSVRLTAP
-115 ANPISAFSLPSELAF
+115 ANPISAFSLPSELAL
-130 NSNME
+130 NSNMD

-144 DLLKFDRIDLDAQ
+144 DLLKFDRIDIDLASQ
-157 KMRSIELASNYAMV
+157 KMRSVELASNVAMI

-180 VTIPTLEDGNYD
+180 VTIPPLEDGNYD
-192 VSLIRGKNTWSL
+192 VSLIRGKNKWSL
-204 GTSYIYQPKR
+204 GISYIYQPKR
-214 IKSIYYENPFLMY
+214 IKSIYYENSSM
-227 VIGKESFTMN
+227 GSFTMN

-247 AIESPEDLSYQFV
+247 AIESPDELSYQFE
-260 YDDSLIITTSVMNM
+260 YDDSLIITTSVMNK

-288 STAFK
+288 STAGR

-299 KTMYNYWS
+299 STMYNYWS
-307 YNNDNTL
+307 YNDDNTL
-314 ASVKNKDKDYD
+314 ASVKNKDKYYD

-348 ESSFDASLEL
+348 ESSFDASHEL

-431 TIDFLNFHDLEQYG
+431 TIDFLNFHDLDQNGIY
-445 TFGSKVQVVYEN
+445 GSKVQVVYED

>member
-1 MKKMISMM
+1 MISMM

-18 SACSSD
+18 SACSS

-115 ANPISAFSLPSELAF
+115 ANPISAFSLPSELAL
-130 NSNME
+130 NSNMD

-144 DLLKFDRIDLDAQ
+144 DMLRFDRIDIDAQ
-157 KMRSIELASNYAMV
+157 EMRSVELASNVAMI
-171 TSTDSTTLS
+171 TSTDSTTFS

-204 GTSYIYQPKR
+204 GTSYVYQPKR
-214 IKSIYYENPFLMY
+214 IKSIYYENSSM
-227 VIGKESFTMN
+227 GSFTMN

-247 AIESPEDLSYQFV
+247 AIESPDELSYQFE
-260 YDDSLIITTSVMNM
+260 YDDSLIITTSVMNK

-288 STAFK
+288 STAGR

-299 KTMYNYWS
+299 STMYNYWS
-307 YNNDNTL
+307 YNDDNTL
-314 ASVKNKDKDYD
+314 ASVKNDDKYYD
-325 GAELLEVKNE
+325 GAELFKVKNE

-348 ESSFDASLEL
+348 ESSFDASHEL

-373 IIYMMQGEDIFVGML
+373 IIYMMEGEDIFVGML

-409 FNDLEEKVAD
+409 FNDLKEKVAD

-431 TIDFLNFHDLEQYG
+431 TIDFLNFHDLDQYG
-445 TFGSKVQVVYEN
+445 TFGSKVQVVYED

>member
-107 GSVMLTAP
+107 GSVRLTAP
-115 ANPISAFSLPSELAF
+115 ANPISAFSLPSELAL
-130 NSNME
+130 NSNMD

-144 DLLKFDRIDLDAQ
+144 DLLKFDRIDIDLASQ
-157 KMRSIELASNYAMV
+157 KMRSVELASNVAMI

-180 VTIPTLEDGNYD
+180 VTIPPLEDGNYD
-192 VSLIRGKNTWSL
+192 VSLIRGKNKWSL

-214 IKSIYYENPFLMY
+214 IKSIYYENSSM
-227 VIGKESFTMN
+227 GSFTMN

-247 AIESPEDLSYQFV
+247 AIESPDELSYQFE
-260 YDDSLIITTSVMNM
+260 YDDSLIITTSVMNK

-288 STAFK
+288 STAGR

-299 KTMYNYWS
+299 STMYNYWS
-307 YNNDNTL
+307 YNDDNTL
-314 ASVKNKDKDYD
+314 ASVKNKDKYYD

-348 ESSFDASLEL
+348 ESSFDASHEL

-431 TIDFLNFHDLEQYG
+431 TIDFLNFHDLDQNGIY
-445 TFGSKVQVVYEN
+445 GSKVQVVYED

>member
-115 ANPISAFSLPSELAF
+115 ANPISAFSLPSELAL
-130 NSNME
+130 NSNMD

-144 DLLKFDRIDLDAQ
+144 DMLRFDRIDLDQ
-157 KMRSIELASNYAMV
+157 KMRNVAHASNVAMV

-180 VTIPTLEDGNYD
+180 VTIPTLEDGDYD

-204 GTSYIYQPKR
+204 GTSYVYQPKR
-214 IKSIYYENPFLMY
+214 IKSIYYENPSMN
-227 VIGKESFTMN
+227 VSFTMN

-247 AIESPEDLSYQFV
+247 AIESPEELSYQFE
-260 YDDSLIITTSVMNM
+260 YDDSLIITTSAMNM

-288 STAFK
+288 STAGR
-293 AEEEYP
+293 AQEEYP
-299 KTMYNYWS
+299 STMYNYWS
-307 YNNDNTL
+307 YNDDNTL
-314 ASVKNKDKDYD
+314 ASVLNKDKYYD
-325 GAELLEVKNE
+325 GAQLLEVKNE

-373 IIYMMQGEDIFVGML
+373 IIYMMEGEDIFVGML

-409 FNDLEEKVAD
+409 FNDLKEKVAD

-426 FNNTL
+426 SNNTL
-431 TIDFLNFHDLEQYG
+431 IIDFLNFHDLDQYG

>member
-107 GSVMLTAP
+107 GSVRLTAP
-115 ANPISAFSLPSELAF
+115 ANPISAFSLPSELAL
-130 NSNME
+130 NSNMD
-135 LNGIGFQKG
+135 LNGIGFQNG
-144 DLLKFDRIDLDAQ
+144 DLLRFDRIDLDQ
-157 KMRSIELASNYAMV
+157 KMRNVAHASNVAMV

-180 VTIPTLEDGNYD
+180 VTIPTLEDGDYD

-204 GTSYIYQPKR
+204 GTSYVYQPKR
-214 IKSIYYENPFLMY
+214 IKSIYYENPSM
-227 VIGKESFTMN
+227 GSFTMN

-247 AIESPEDLSYQFV
+247 AIESPDELSYQFE
-260 YDDSLIITTSVMNM
+260 YDDSLIITTSAMNK

-288 STAFK
+288 STAGK
-293 AEEEYP
+293 AQEEYP
-299 KTMYNYWS
+299 STMYNYWS
-307 YNNDNTL
+307 YNDDNTL
-314 ASVKNKDKDYD
+314 ASVKNDDKYYD

-348 ESSFDASLEL
+348 ESSFDASHEL

-426 FNNTL
+426 SNNTL
-431 TIDFLNFHDLEQYG
+431 TIDFLNFHDLDQNGIY
-445 TFGSKVQVVYEN
+445 GSKVQVVYEN

>member
-115 ANPISAFSLPSELAF
+115 ANPISAFSLPSELAL
-130 NSNME
+130 NSNMD
-135 LNGIGFQKG
+135 LNGIGFQNG
-144 DLLKFDRIDLDAQ
+144 DLLRFDRIDLDQ
-157 KMRSIELASNYAMV
+157 KMRSVAHASNVAMV
-171 TSTDSTTLS
+171 TSTDSTTFS
-180 VTIPTLEDGNYD
+180 VTIPTLEDGDYD

-214 IKSIYYENPFLMY
+214 IKSIYYENPSMN
-227 VIGKESFTMN
+227 VSFTMN

-247 AIESPEDLSYQFV
+247 AIESPEELSYQFE
-260 YDDSLIITTSVMNM
+260 YDDSLIITTSAMNM

-288 STAFK
+288 STAGR
-293 AEEEYP
+293 AQEEYP
-299 KTMYNYWS
+299 STMYNYWS
-307 YNNDNTL
+307 YNDDNTL
-314 ASVKNKDKDYD
+314 ASVKNKDKYYD

-348 ESSFDASLEL
+348 ESSFDASHEL

-409 FNDLEEKVAD
+409 FNDLKEKVAD

-426 FNNTL
+426 SNNTL
-431 TIDFLNFHDLEQYG
+431 TIDFLNFHDLDQYG
-445 TFGSKVQVVYEN
+445 TFGSKVQVVYED